1 MNHEETNPRSK
12 KMLDTKHSMK
22 RRTPWHDYHRQ
33 GTYMLTLVVNERMPL
48 FGDLKGNSDLSME
61 SKDRPHVEY
70 SKLGKCILNE
80 EMQKIHLFYPMVEV
94 WKVSPWPFHMEKRP
108 ITRAQCLELNSM
120 AEHLSRP
127 VTTPL

>member
-48 FGDLKGNSDLSME
+48 FGDLKGNPDLSSE
-61 SKDRPHVEY
+61 SNEKPTVEY
-70 SKLGKCILNE
+70 SNLGKCILNE
-80 EMQKIHLFYPMVEV
+80 EMQKIHLFYPIPW
-94 WKVSPWPFHMEKRP
+94 WKYGRH
-108 ITRAQCLELNSM
+108 A
-120 AEHLSRP
+120 
-127 VTTPL
+127 